1 MDYYAGGDLLTLISK
16 YDEELPEDMCR
27 FYTCQIVSAL
37 GYLHAMGYIHRDVKP
52 DNILIDSDGHVRL
65 ADFGSCVR
73 FDRLRRDGQCAVP
86 VGTPDYICPEILKA
100 MEGNSSR
107 RFGANESNEPP
118 YGFEVD
124 FWSLGVVLYECLF
137 GETPFYAESL
147 IETYSKIMNYSHSFK
162 FPASDHVSDEAKDL
176 ISKLICDQKVRYRQV
191 SQFQEHSFFQNV
203 DWQNIRSAK
212 PPYQP
217 NVSGPD
223 DTSNFDTE
231 ELRQDKPVGGQGQ
244 AKNALP
250 GVDVS
255 KDSLLDFHLPFV
267 GYTCTF
273 TRNLKSVSGQDN
285 WNEANES
292 PFDSAIAAKVL
303 FESIST
309 NIENQQPK
317 NTLPTSSGQ
326 SQKISHLESQLQTVR
341 HEWADL
347 TAKLGELRKEKASL
361 HSRLKS
367 KEDEVAQQTE
377 TMDDLRQQLR
387 NVDKFKRQQIEQVI
401 SLQSELDRE
410 RQLRKDNQLE
420 VKELEEKI
428 GVVEEQLCN
437 YQSIAPVHDEQR
449 ERAYVEQISELK
461 QLLAEKQHQLNERN
475 QQLVLADQQLKDV
488 ETQLQ
493 ELQSERRPSSPVV
506 PENQY
511 MNTSELRLD
520 ASRVD
525 SSAYSN
531 TTWQERRSA
540 RVDKQELLALQLELQ
555 NELEHKQQVQSELT
569 RLQREMDG
577 VLSELADSRSEVSRL
592 RVQQE
597 EATAAAA
604 AAAASSCSIPTSFAM
619 SSEPSSQRQSLGLTN
634 GPSILFQTQLDLQA
648 KINAMQL
655 SGRLGSGSDLSVCES
670 PTDEQTREFGLI
682 SSGMDSF
689 ATSRSTVLSR
699 AATLSDN
706 RNTQLHCFITRT
718 FVAPLKCF
726 HCTSLMVGL
735 VRQGLVC
742 EVCGF
747 VCHVNCARPIAG
759 LSLPPPNP
767 LPACPCDDSR
777 QRPVGIDPQRGIG
790 TAYEG
795 FVKIPKVKGGVR
807 KGWTRMFV
815 VVCDFKLFLYDM
827 GANSSEGSTVGHS
840 FAPGLTGT
848 TGMTGS
854 GSASSGVGT
863 NGSIDSSQ
871 PLISV
876 NTLIDMR
883 DEHFGVSGVCETDV
897 IHASRKDVPCIFK
910 VSTSMLSEMRSKPNE
925 TSSDGTPTPFPAIE
939 HKFTQL
945 LLAEREAERNKWVDA
960 LHELQR
966 IIRRNKLKARNTL
979 KAFKLLNSLQ
989 LPVLRQLT
997 AVHCACVIDATRV
1010 LIGTDDGL
1018 VVCDLDI
1025 QTYRRVAHSKK
1036 ALAVTFAPIDQL
1048 LVLLAGRQRVVRL
1061 LPTKALDH
1069 DNTECVKINETRGAT
1084 CFAVCSPPALG
1095 CTFVCVASKKTLAIF
1110 EITRRRTR
1118 YCLQR
1123 EIQSALNIC
1132 SVSAHRDGELL
1143 AVGTCSNFVVYHVAS
1158 REQPP
1163 LYLVNQ
1169 ECNQLTYL
1177 LQNAIEP
1184 LACYPVSDNEWILL
1198 FARMF
1203 AHLFLNFFLWL
1214 HLYPLL
1220 IDRLVSFPDYGVYVD
1235 CQGRRSRE
1243 SELQLPSLTTSVA
1256 TLLTQLAD
1264 SSWVKLLLCFAAT
1277 HVDVFDMQTAEWIQT
1292 INLKLAKSLQ
1302 PHGIG

>member
-1 MDYYAGGDLLTLISK
+1 MLHGSPDWFTKLHFAFQDEANLYLLMDYYAGGDLLTLISK

-37 GYLHAMGYIHRDVKP
+37 GYLHSMGYIHRDVKP
-52 DNILIDSDGHVRL
+52 DNILIDTDGHVRL

-73 FDRLRRDGQCAVP
+73 FDQVRRDGQCAVA

-100 MEGNSSR
+100 MEGNSNR
-107 RFGANESNEPP
+107 RFGVNESNDAP
-118 YGFEVD
+118 YSFEVD

-137 GETPFYAESL
+137 GETPFYAEGL

-162 FPASDHVSDEAKDL
+162 FPDSDHVSDDAKDL
-176 ISKLICDQKVRYRQV
+176 ISKLICDQKVRYCRV
-191 SQFQEHSFFQNV
+191 EQFQEHSFFADI
-203 DWQNIRSAK
+203 DWGNIRSTK

-231 ELRQDKPVGGQGQ
+231 ELRQEKPVGVPGQT
-244 AKNALP
+244 KNAFS
-250 GVDVS
+250 GIGAS
-255 KDSLLDFHLPFV
+255 KESLLGFHLPFV

-273 TRNLKSVSGQDN
+273 TRSQLEAAPFPSSNWNSANHESTRTTTDNAVSGQL
-285 WNEANES
+285 
-292 PFDSAIAAKVL
+292 L
-303 FESIST
+303 FESITSS
-309 NIENQQPK
+309 IENEQPK
-317 NTLPTSSGQ
+317 NFIGSSMHGQ
-326 SQKISHLESQLQTVR
+326 SHKINELESQLHKTR
-341 HEWADL
+341 CERTDL
-347 TAKLGELRKEKASL
+347 STKLGDLRKEKATLS
-361 HSRLKS
+361 SRLKG
-367 KEDEVAQQTE
+367 KEDEIEQQQE
-377 TMDDLRQQLR
+377 TMNDLRQQLR
-387 NVDKFKRQQIEQVI
+387 NTEKSRRQQNEQI
-401 SLQSELDRE
+401 ANLQSELDRE
-410 RQLRKDNQLE
+410 RQLRQENQLE

-428 GVVEEQLCN
+428 GVVEEQLFN

-449 ERAYVEQISELK
+449 ERGYVEQISELK

-475 QQLVLADQQLKDV
+475 QQLVLVEQQLKDV
-488 ETQLQ
+488 ETQLDEMRQ
-493 ELQSERRPSSPVV
+493 EKRDRDSHGSSCPPSPPSP
-506 PENQY
+506 PPPQQQQQAQENQY
-511 MNTSELRLD
+511 VNTSELRLD
-520 ASRVD
+520 ASRLD

-540 RVDKQELLALQLELQ
+540 RVDKQELLALQFELQ

-569 RLQREMDG
+569 RLQREMDS
-577 VLSELADSRSEVSRL
+577 VLAELADSRAEVLRL
-592 RVQQE
+592 RQQQE
-597 EATAAAA
+597 ENATAAAA
-604 AAAASSCSIPTSFAM
+604 LAGSCSSSSVLATGTFGVN
-619 SSEPSSQRQSLGLTN
+619 SEPNSQRQSLGLNN

-655 SGRLGSGSDLSVCES
+655 SGRLGSGSDLSTCES
-670 PTDEQTREFGLI
+670 PTDENPREFGVL
-682 SSGMDSF
+682 SSGGMDTF
-689 ATSRSTVLSR
+689 GGNHRTNALSR
-699 AATLSDN
+699 TTTLSDH
-706 RNTQLHCFITRT
+706 RNTQQHCFITRT

-747 VCHVNCARPIAG
+747 VCHVNCARPIPG
-759 LSLPPPNP
+759 LSLPPANP

-840 FAPGLTGT
+840 FAPGLTGS
-848 TGMTGS
+848 TGITGS
-854 GSASSGVGT
+854 SSASSGVGA
-863 NGSIDSSQ
+863 NGSTDSSQ

-883 DEHFGVSGVCETDV
+883 DEHFGVSGVCESDV

-910 VSTSMLSEMRSKPNE
+910 VSTSMLTEIKGKPIENNTE
-925 TSSDGTPTPFPAIE
+925 GCSTRYPATE

-945 LLAEREAERNKWVDA
+945 LLAERETERNKWVDA

-989 LPVLRQLT
+989 LPVLRQLPT
-997 AVHCACVIDATRV
+997 VHCACVIDATRV
-1010 LIGTDDGL
+1010 LLGTDDGL

-1025 QTYRRVAHSKK
+1025 QAYRRVAHSKK

-1048 LVLLAGRQRVVRL
+1048 LVVLAGRQRVVRL

-1069 DNTECVKINETRGAT
+1069 DNTECVKIAETRGAT
-1084 CFAVCSPPALG
+1084 CFAVCSPSSVG
-1095 CTFVCVASKKTLAIF
+1095 CTFVCVASKKTLSIF

-1177 LQNAIEP
+1177 LQNAIDP

-1198 FARMF
+1198 FAR
-1203 AHLFLNFFLWL
+1203 
-1214 HLYPLL
+1214 
-1220 IDRLVSFPDYGVYVD
+1220 
-1235 CQGRRSRE
+1235 
-1243 SELQLPSLTTSVA
+1243 T
-1256 TLLTQLAD
+1256 
-1264 SSWVKLLLCFAAT
+1264 
-1277 HVDVFDMQTAEWIQT
+1277 
-1292 INLKLAKSLQ
+1292 
-1302 PHGIG
+1302 